1 MMEIISTEDIL
12 KNIRD
17 KERYIIFGYATM
29 CKTCD
34 IAETMLS
41 VAASTRQM
49 SYERINLNFYKT
61 LIEDYEIRSAPA
73 LLLFKK
79 GEMVKEVY
87 AFQSVTYLNEVLADF
102 QIDEH

>member
-1 MMEIISTEDIL
+1 
-12 KNIRD
+12 
-17 KERYIIFGYATM
+17 M

-79 GEMVKEVY
+79 GELVKEVY

>member
-1 MMEIISTEDIL
+1 MKETISTEDIL

-41 VAASTRQM
+41 VAASTRKIT
-49 SYERINLNFYKT
+49 YERINLNFYKT
-61 LIEDYEIRSAPA
+61 LIDDYQIRSAPA
-73 LLLFKK
+73 LLLFKD
-79 GEMVKEVY
+79 GELVREVY
-87 AFQSVTYLNEVLADF
+87 AFQSVTYLNEVLSDF
-102 QIDEH
+102 LIDES

>member
-1 MMEIISTEDIL
+1 MKETISTKDIL

-41 VAASTRQM
+41 VAASTRKIT
-49 SYERINLNFYKT
+49 YERINLNFYKT
-61 LIEDYEIRSAPA
+61 LIDDYQIRSAPA
-73 LLLFKK
+73 LLLFKD
-79 GEMVKEVY
+79 GELVREVY
-87 AFQSVTYLNEVLADF
+87 AFQSVTYLNEVLSDF
-102 QIDEH
+102 LIDES